1 MQKTRVTKIQVRIDC
16 NGCVQKIK
24 KALLGIN
31 GINDIYIDIPRQ
43 KLTIIGWA
51 DPETIIKA
59 IKRTRKFV
67 SICLEGEPSPPTE
80 QPSGGGA
87 PPPDHPSDPAIE
99 ETVKPLKEEES
110 QPPTTKYGQDCAPPQ
125 PLGSKEAEE
134 IHIVQHY
141 PPDHGQGYNH
151 RVLYNESIEHYSSP
165 PSPLYKPEPPQAMH
179 VNHSY
184 NKYKPTP
191 YVTEYTHIRP
201 PPQYNRSEPR
211 PQQYT
216 RYNKPE
222 QPQEY
227 TQYNQPEP
235 LQEYTQ
241 YNRPEPPL
249 HYTHYRKPESP
260 QPYTNFSREESPPQ
274 YARDMEVYHG
284 SSYGN
289 HGHVTSIF
297 SDENPNAC
305 TIV

>member
-1 MQKTRVTKIQVRIDC
+1 MEKTRVTKIHVRIDC

-43 KLTIIGWA
+43 KLTVIGWA
-51 DPETIIKA
+51 DPDKIIKA
-59 IKRTRKFV
+59 IKKTRKFV
-67 SICLEGEPSPPTE
+67 SICLETEPSPPTE
-80 QPSGGGA
+80 QPSGGDA
-87 PPPDHPSDPAIE
+87 RASSTDPSDPAIE
-99 ETVKPLKEEES
+99 QKVEPLENLL
-110 QPPTTKYGQDCAPPQ
+110 PTTKYALECAPPQ

-134 IHIVQHY
+134 IHVVQHY

-165 PSPLYKPEPPQAMH
+165 PSPLHKPEPPQAMH

-211 PQQYT
+211 PQQCT

-222 QPQEY
+222 PPQEY
-227 TQYNQPEP
+227 TQ
-235 LQEYTQ
+235 
-241 YNRPEPPL
+241 
-249 HYTHYRKPESP
+249 KPESP
-260 QPYTNFSREESPPQ
+260 QPYTNFSREESPPR
-274 YARDMEVYHG
+274 YARDMGVYHG